1 MIKEPGYRLN
11 VGLIILNDNGKLLL
25 CKRKD
30 VNSWQFPQGGIDF
43 HENPSK
49 AAKRELFEE
58 VGIKSTSVKLIKEMG
73 EWVKYDIPKKSRR
86 RNFLKK
92 KIKGQKQKWFMYKL
106 RDNTSISFE
115 NDPDKEFD
123 DYKWV
128 SYWYPLNV
136 IISFKENVYCL
147 ALNKLKYA
155 FCDEFN
161 NVR

>member
-106 RDNTSISFE
+106 RDNASISFE
-115 NDPDKEFD
+115 NDPDNEFD
-123 DYKWV
+123 DYEWV
-128 SYWYPLNV
+128 SYWYPLYS
-136 IISFKENVYCL
+136 IISFKKEVYRKV
-147 ALNKLKYA
+147 LNSLSSS
-155 FCDEFN
+155 FCKEFN
-161 NVR
+161 HD

>member
-1 MIKEPGYRLN
+1 MIKETGYRLN
-11 VGLIILNDNGKLLL
+11 VGLIILNDKGKLLL

-43 HENPSK
+43 NENPSN

-106 RDNTSISFE
+106 RENTSISFE

-128 SYWYPLNV
+128 SYWYPLYCIV
-136 IISFKENVYCL
+136 SFKKEVYRKV
-147 ALNKLKYA
+147 LNSLSSS
-155 FCDEFN
+155 FCKEFN
-161 NVR
+161 HD

>member
-43 HENPSK
+43 NENPSK

-58 VGIKSTSVKLIKEMG
+58 VGIKSNSVKLIKEMR
-73 EWVKYDIPKKSRR
+73 EWVKYDIPEKSRR
-86 RNFLKK
+86 RHFLKK

-106 RDNTSISFE
+106 RENTCISFE
-115 NDPDKEFD
+115 NDPDNEFD

-128 SYWYPLNV
+128 SYWYPLYT
-136 IISFKENVYCL
+136 IIFFKKEVYRKVLNSLSSSFCK
-147 ALNKLKYA
+147 
-155 FCDEFN
+155 EFN
-161 NVR
+161 HD

>member
-43 HENPSK
+43 NENPSK

-106 RDNTSISFE
+106 RDNASISFE
-115 NDPDKEFD
+115 NDPDNEFD
-123 DYKWV
+123 DYEWV
-128 SYWYPLNV
+128 SYWYPLYSIV
-136 IISFKENVYCL
+136 SFKKEVYRKV
-147 ALNKLKYA
+147 LNSLSSS
-155 FCDEFN
+155 FCKEFN
-161 NVR
+161 HD

>member
-43 HENPSK
+43 NENPSK

-73 EWVKYDIPKKSRR
+73 EWVKYDIPKKRRR
-86 RNFLKK
+86 RNFLKE
-92 KIKGQKQKWFMYKL
+92 KIKGQKQKL
-106 RDNTSISFE
+106 SLIH
-115 NDPDKEFD
+115 
-123 DYKWV
+123 
-128 SYWYPLNV
+128 
-136 IISFKENVYCL
+136 I
-147 ALNKLKYA
+147 
-155 FCDEFN
+155 
-161 NVR
+161 